1 MAISSTPGTPCPQRW
16 QYSQIPGHPRA
27 NSPGTPRQPP
37 AIAGYLNRGCNN
49 LTNESCWQLLQG
61 GSQIRL
67 TDGTYLQTHLQID
80 KSDNTDLQILEL
92 GPNLAESICK
102 LWTVAN
108 YCGVDLQIMRFE
120 CVKTAGLLSCW
131 NYEAQ
136 GFANSEKHITYAESI
151 CKLCNSIE
159 MLRGGLAKGFATAPF

>member
-1 MAISSTPGTPCPQRW
+1 MRAAGSSCK
-16 QYSQIPGHPRA
+16 
-27 NSPGTPRQPP
+27 
-37 AIAGYLNRGCNN
+37 
-49 LTNESCWQLLQG
+49 G

-108 YCGVDLQIMRFE
+108 YCGVDLQIMRFGMCE
-120 CVKTAGLLSCW
+120 NC
-131 NYEAQ
+131 
-136 GFANSEKHITYAESI
+136 GFVSFWELRNTRIS
-151 CKLCNSIE
+151 KL
-159 MLRGGLAKGFATAPF
+159 